1 MNRSSWSTV
10 VLQRT
15 SDIKYNYL
23 VTERIFDLT
32 LLYVKNIHLIE
43 TPIGVQI
50 FFLKVNKMEVNRE
63 KILDLL
69 TRTGQ

>member
-50 FFLKVNKMEVNRE
+50 FF
-63 KILDLL
+63 
-69 TRTGQ
+69 